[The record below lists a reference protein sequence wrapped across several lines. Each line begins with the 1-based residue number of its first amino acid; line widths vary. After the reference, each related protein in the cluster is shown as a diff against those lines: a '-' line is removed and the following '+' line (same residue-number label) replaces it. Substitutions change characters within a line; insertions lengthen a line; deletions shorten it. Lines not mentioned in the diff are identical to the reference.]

1 MGSILTRRHAVTLG
15 AAAGISAA
23 LPLRY
28 ARAAEFSFK
37 WGTNVPE
44 AHPLNVYG
52 RKAAEA
58 LTQATNG
65 RVELRLFPNNQL
77 GGDADMLS
85 QVRSGALECFS
96 LSGVNVLSTMLP
108 ASAISGVGFAFKDYP
123 MLWNAMDGKL
133 GAWLR
138 GQINKAGL
146 VAMEKI
152 WDNGFRQVTTS
163 TRPIVKPEDFRG
175 LKIRVPVSSLWTSLF
190 QGLGASPTGLN
201 FAEVYTALQTKVV
214 DAQENPPA
222 IIAASKFYEVQKYCS
237 LTNHMWDGWWFLMN
251 RRAWGQ
257 LPPDLQET
265 FAKVV
270 NAAAVAEREEVA
282 RQNENLKAELAQKGL
297 IFNAV
302 DPEPFRMMLS
312 NAGFY
317 KNWKAK
323 FGPEAW
329 ALLEES
335 TGPLS

>member
-1 MGSILTRRHAVTLG
+1 MGASFTRRGITTLG
-15 AAAGISAA
+15 AASAISAA

-44 AHPLNVYG
+44 SHPLNVYG

-58 LTQATNG
+58 LKEATNG

-85 QVRSGALECFS
+85 QLRSGALECFS

-108 ASAISGVGFAFKDYP
+108 ASGISGVGFAFKDYP
-123 MLWNAMDGKL
+123 MVWNAMDGKL

-138 GQINKAGL
+138 GQIGKVGL
-146 VAMEKI
+146 VAMDKV
-152 WDNGFRQVTTS
+152 WDNGFRQITTS
-163 TRPIVKPEDFRG
+163 NRPITKPEDLQG
-175 LKIRVPVSSLWTSLF
+175 LKIRVPVSPLWISLF
-190 QGLGASPTGLN
+190 QGLGAAPTGLN

-214 DAQENPPA
+214 DAEENPPA
-222 IIAASKFYEVQKYCS
+222 IIKAAKFYEVQKYCS

-251 RRAWGQ
+251 RRAWAQ
-257 LPPDLQET
+257 LPPDLQDT
-265 FAKVV
+265 FARVV
-270 NAAAVAEREEVA
+270 NAAAVAERAEVA
-282 RQNENLKAELAQKGL
+282 KQNEDLKAELASMGL
-297 IFNAV
+297 TFNTV
-302 DPEPFRMMLS
+302 DQAPFRAMLS
-312 NAGFY
+312 KAGFY
-317 KNWKAK
+317 KTWKTK

-335 TGPLS
+335 TGPLD